1 MRTIPFFVF
10 GLTTACSHYTNP
22 NPQEYYVD
30 SENGSDDNE
39 GTISEPWQSLD
50 AISELEFE
58 PGDSIFIKKGTEYD
72 GCVNLTGDGTESQP
86 ITLGVFGEGESPR
99 LTNSDSDLCSGNVI
113 QVRGDYHIIEDLYI
127 HHSQPA
133 EANVASFEDVWER
146 GAVHVGLGHDHVI
159 IQRNEFANTPKAI
172 QSYSEYSLITG
183 NYIHDPNDDEQNGFL
198 SEPYWGP
205 IGIQLGIGNQEVS
218 YNTIE
223 NMVVEGGEYGADG
236 GAFEID
242 DGRYHKDNIHIHHN
256 TTYHNMGF
264 VEISYWDDIAFMSSS
279 NIVIEYNVSRD
290 FQTFALWWAPT
301 EDSRIQNNTIIRD
314 DNDVEGNWNTVFII
328 DEPPSEIEI
337 NQNIVVV
344 DNEQT
349 HAIFSEGFNGGINDV
364 IPTDNCYWNA
374 DGGNINLGLPSW
386 GDGEIESNPMFS
398 DYEGQQYSLQSNS
411 PAANWGAVE

>member
-1 MRTIPFFVF
+1 MERE
-10 GLTTACSHYTNP
+10 A
-22 NPQEYYVD
+22 
-30 SENGSDDNE
+30 
-39 GTISEPWQSLD
+39 
-50 AISELEFE
+50 
-58 PGDSIFIKKGTEYD
+58 
-72 GCVNLTGDGTESQP
+72 
-86 ITLGVFGEGESPR
+86 PR

-113 QVRGDYHIIEDLYI
+113 QVRGDYHIIQDLYI

-183 NYIHDPNDDEQNGFL
+183 NYIHDPNEDEQNGFL

-236 GAFEID
+236 VHLKSMMVAIT
-242 DGRYHKDNIHIHHN
+242 K
-256 TTYHNMGF
+256 TTSTF
-264 VEISYWDDIAFMSSS
+264 TTTPRTTTWDLSKSAYWDDIAFMSSN

-301 EDSRIQNNTIIRD
+301 EDSIIQNNTIIRD
-314 DNDVEGNWNTVFII
+314 DNDVEGNWNTVFIL
-328 DEPPSEIEI
+328 DEPPSEIDI
-337 NQNIVVV
+337 TQNIVVV

-364 IPTDNCYWNA
+364 NTADNCYWNV
-374 DGGNINLGLPSW
+374 DGWDINLGLPSW
-386 GDGEIESNPMFS
+386 GDGEIESNPMFT

>member
-1 MRTIPFFVF
+1 MVVMTMRTIS
-10 GLTTACSHYTNP
+10 A
-22 NPQEYYVD
+22 
-30 SENGSDDNE
+30 
-39 GTISEPWQSLD
+39 PWQSLES
-50 AISELEFE
+50 ISELEFE
-58 PGDSIFIKKGTEYD
+58 PGDSIFIKRDTEYD
-72 GCVNLTGDGTESQP
+72 GCVNLAGDGTESQP
-86 ITLGVFGEGESPR
+86 ITLGVYGDGESPR
-99 LTNSDSDLCSGNVI
+99 LTNSDSNLCSGNVI

-159 IQRNEFANTPKAI
+159 IQRNEFANIPKAI
-172 QSYSEYSLITG
+172 QSYSEYSLITS
-183 NYIHDPNDDEQNGFL
+183 NYIHDPNDDEQNGFF
-198 SEPYWGP
+198 
-205 IGIQLGIGNQEVS
+205 IGTVLGTGLDQLGIGNQEVS

-236 GAFEID
+236 GVFEID

-264 VEISYWDDIAFMSSS
+264 VEISYWDDIRFMSSN

-290 FQTFALWWAPT
+290 FQTFALWWISLQKTASSKTTPSFEMT
-301 EDSRIQNNTIIRD
+301 TMWRVTGTQYSSSTNHHLK
-314 DNDVEGNWNTVFII
+314 I
-328 DEPPSEIEI
+328 DIT
-337 NQNIVVV
+337 QNIVVV

-364 IPTDNCYWNA
+364 NTSDNCYWNA

-386 GDGEIESNPMFS
+386 EMVRLRAIRCLLIMKGNNTVCNPTVP
-398 DYEGQQYSLQSNS
+398 QQT
-411 PAANWGAVE
+411 GVG